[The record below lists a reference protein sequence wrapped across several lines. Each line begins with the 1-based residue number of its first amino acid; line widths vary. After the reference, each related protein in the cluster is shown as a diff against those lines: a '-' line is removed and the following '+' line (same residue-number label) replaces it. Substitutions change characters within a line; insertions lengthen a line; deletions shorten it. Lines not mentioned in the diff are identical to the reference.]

1 MTFWG
6 PFRVPESEDT
16 SYESRKYDIS
26 MSRLCPSLKAARG
39 NRRHS
44 PGGGR
49 RGLQQFARHFN
60 GGEGLLKI
68 HIYIVFKHYRAIIDQ
83 YFWNRS
89 SSDLEF
95 VATIATG
102 GRVKFLSAV

>member
-1 MTFWG
+1 MNTQPPIKPLLFPGKVAILVTFWG

-68 HIYIVFKHYRAIIDQ
+68 HINIVLQA
-83 YFWNRS
+83 
-89 SSDLEF
+89 
-95 VATIATG
+95 
-102 GRVKFLSAV
+102 